1 MKTTV
6 AMFGSSGRLL
16 DHDRKS
22 PDRLLQEVWDN
33 SGNLVFQRAAS
44 LLVDDPKL
52 FVGPGAD
59 IDHDQTRVG
68 TECKAIVFPAANHI
82 DSRKDLSELAAW
94 LGKPGLPLV
103 VLGIG
108 TQAPDCSDETLEKLV
123 CSFAQ
128 DPGFLQLM
136 SLFRRADVFVGVRG
150 DFTHRLLRRFDVEA
164 PVLGCPSFLMN
175 AQRDLGMQI
184 ERRLKRLK
192 VWIRDGGQGL
202 RLSVTAASP
211 WSASEMQC
219 EQNLLRWLHH
229 FGGIYVQ
236 QSGGLEVFQAF
247 LDRFDSPDT
256 EIRVLAKLK
265 YKYGDY
271 GEPGRLSSL
280 LHRFGQIFF
289 DVDDWRDAIGS
300 SDLSIGTRY
309 HGNALAMQT
318 SVPAIV
324 ATHDSRTQEL
334 CESTLIPTI
343 PAHKISPQTELQEIV
358 AGIEFDG
365 KIYDERRMGCAATML
380 KALSGAGIE
389 ASARLRN
396 LAGVST
402 S

>member
-1 MKTTV
+1 MKSTV
-6 AMFGSSGRLL
+6 AMFGSSGRLYR
-16 DHDRKS
+16 HDRKS
-22 PDRLLQEVWDN
+22 PERLLQEVWDN

-44 LLVDDPKL
+44 LLVDDAKL

-59 IDHDQTRVG
+59 IDHDQSRVG
-68 TECKAIVFPAANHI
+68 TDCKAIVFPAANHI
-82 DSRKDLSELAAW
+82 DLRKDLGELAAW
-94 LGKPGLPLV
+94 LGNTGLPLV

-108 TQAPDCSDETLEKLV
+108 TQAPDCTDAALDQLV
-123 CSFAQ
+123 RSFGR

-136 SLFRRADVFVGVRG
+136 TLFRRSNVFVGVRG

-192 VWIRDGGQGL
+192 GWLRDGGQGL

-211 WSASEMQC
+211 WSPSEMQC
-219 EQNLLRWLHH
+219 EESLLRWLHH
-229 FGGIYVQ
+229 FGGVYVQ
-236 QSGGLEVFQAF
+236 QSGGLEVFRAF
-247 LDRFDSPDT
+247 LDRYESPDAKT
-256 EIRVLAKLK
+256 RILEKLK
-265 YKYGDY
+265 YKYGNY
-271 GEPGRLSSL
+271 GDPARLSAL
-280 LHRFGQIFF
+280 LCDFGRIFF

-300 SDLSIGTRY
+300 CDLSIGTRY

-318 SVPAIV
+318 GVPAIV
-324 ATHDSRTQEL
+324 ASHDSRTQEL
-334 CESTLIPTI
+334 CRSTLIPTV
-343 PAHKISPQTELQEIV
+343 PASNISPQTELRELV

-365 KIYDERRMGCAATML
+365 KHYDERRLHCASITIE
-380 KALSGAGIE
+380 ALTHAGIE

-396 LAGVST
+396 LAAVSA